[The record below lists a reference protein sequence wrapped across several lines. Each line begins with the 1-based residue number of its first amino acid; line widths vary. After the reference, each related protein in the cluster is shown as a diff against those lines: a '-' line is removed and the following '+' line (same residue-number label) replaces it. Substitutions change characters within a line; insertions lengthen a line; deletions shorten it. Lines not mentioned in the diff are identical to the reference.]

1 VEAIHYEL
9 HADIEDRHWWFA
21 GRRRITRAVVERLAP
36 AGANRCVVDVG
47 CGTGANLAAL
57 ADGWRCRG
65 LDASEDAVRLAHER
79 FPALEVVR
87 AEDPLERVDW
97 LREAD
102 VVLLMDVIEHVED
115 DFELLSRVLGP
126 LRAGAHV
133 LITVPA
139 EPALWSPHDVSFGH
153 WRRYEAER
161 LRLTWRGLPVT
172 ERLFSGMNARL
183 LPVIRTVRGV
193 RRRLGRAAGAANT
206 DFRLPLAPIN
216 RALTAL
222 FAGEAH
228 RILDALDGRLGYSAG
243 ASWVAV
249 LRRESGDILPRS
261 KPSGLPPDL
270 HDPTRST

>member
-9 HADIEDRHWWFA
+9 HAGIEDRHWWFA
-21 GRRRITRAVVERLAP
+21 GRRRILRAVVERVCP
-36 AGANRCVVDVG
+36 PGAGRSIVDVG

-65 LDASEDAVRLAHER
+65 LDASSDAVRLAGER
-79 FPALEVVR
+79 FPGLEVVR
-87 AEDPLERVDW
+87 AEDPLERADW

-139 EPALWSPHDVSFGH
+139 DPQLWSPHDESFGH
-153 WRRYEAER
+153 WRRYEAQR
-161 LRLTWRGLPVT
+161 LRLIWQGLPVT
-172 ERLFSGMNARL
+172 ERLLSGMNARL

-193 RRRLGRAAGAANT
+193 RRRLGRAAGHANT
-206 DFRLPLAPIN
+206 DFRLPFAPIN
-216 RALTAL
+216 GALTDF
-222 FAGEAH
+222 FAGESA
-228 RILDALDGRLGYSAG
+228 RLLRALDGGRGYSDG
-243 ASWVAV
+243 ASWIAV
-249 LRRESGDILPRS
+249 LRREPGELHPRS
-261 KPSGLPPDL
+261 KPPGLPPDQ
-270 HDPTRST
+270 HDPTR

>member
-1 VEAIHYEL
+1 VQPAHFEL

-21 GRRRITRAVVERLAP
+21 GRRRITRALVERLAP
-36 AGANRCVVDVG
+36 AGEGRSVVDVG

-57 ADGWRCRG
+57 ANGWRCRG
-65 LDASEDAVRLAHER
+65 IDASADALRLARER
-79 FPALEVVR
+79 FPALELAR
-87 AEDPLERVDW
+87 AEDPLERADW

-139 EPALWSPHDVSFGH
+139 DPALWSPHDVSFGH

-172 ERLFSGMNARL
+172 ERVFSGMNARL
-183 LPVIRTVRGV
+183 LPVIRTVRSV

-206 DFRLPLAPIN
+206 DFRLPPAPIN
-216 RALTAL
+216 RALTDL
-222 FAGEAH
+222 FAGEAK
-228 RILDALDGRLGYSAG
+228 RILRALDGERGYPAG

-249 LRRESGDILPRS
+249 LRREGGPIAPRA
-261 KPSGLPPDL
+261 KPAGLASDQHAPANPG
-270 HDPTRST
+270 